1 MRVDSRPM
9 QNNRNI
15 PLQFLNL
22 WLTLLLIW
30 VIANGT
36 LALDSLITGV
46 VVSAAIALAFASFAR
61 VYSVIRWSPKV
72 VFYYLLYLGVFLT
85 ELAKA
90 NLNVMR
96 LVFSPR
102 IEIQPGIVEIKTEL
116 KSPIGRL
123 ALANSITLTPGT
135 LVVDIKD
142 DSLFIHWINVSAT
155 DPVGA
160 TEEISAR
167 FEKYLKVVY
176 G

>member
-1 MRVDSRPM
+1 M
-9 QNNRNI
+9 QNKRNI

-36 LALDSLITGV
+36 LASDSLITGV

-72 VFYYLLYLGVFLT
+72 IFYYLLYLGVFLI

-142 DSLFIHWINVSAT
+142 DSLFIHWINVSVT

>member
-1 MRVDSRPM
+1 MTKTI
-9 QNNRNI
+9 NF
-15 PLQFLNL
+15 PLQFINL
-22 WLTLLLIW
+22 WLTLMLIW

-36 LALDSLITGV
+36 LATDTLITGV
-46 VVSAAIALAFASFAR
+46 VITAAIALAFASFAR

-72 VFYYLLYLGVFLT
+72 ILYYLMYLGVFLL
-85 ELAKA
+85 ELTKA

-102 IEIQPGIVEIKTEL
+102 IDITPGIVEIKTEL

-135 LVVDIKD
+135 LVVDIKG

-155 DPVGA
+155 DPVAA

>member
-1 MRVDSRPM
+1 M
-9 QNNRNI
+9 QKTRNI
-15 PLQFLNL
+15 TLQFLNL
-22 WLTLLLIW
+22 WMTLLLIW

-36 LALDSLITGV
+36 LAFDVLITGIV
-46 VVSAAIALAFASFAR
+46 ISAAIALAFASFSR

-72 VFYYLLYLGVFLT
+72 ILYYLMYLGVFLL
-85 ELAKA
+85 ELTKA

-102 IEIQPGIVEIKTEL
+102 IDITPGIVEIKTSL

-155 DPVGA
+155 DPVAA

>member
-1 MRVDSRPM
+1 M
-9 QNNRNI
+9 
-15 PLQFLNL
+15 
-22 WLTLLLIW
+22 LIW

-36 LALDSLITGV
+36 LASDTLIAGAV
-46 VVSAAIALAFASFAR
+46 ICAAIALAFASFAR
-61 VYSVIRWSPKV
+61 VYSVIRWTPKV
-72 VFYYLLYLGVFLT
+72 VFYYLLYFGVFLL
-85 ELAKA
+85 ELIKA

-102 IEIQPGIVEIKTEL
+102 IDIEPGIVEIKTEL

-135 LVVDIKD
+135 LVVDIKED
-142 DSLFIHWINVSAT
+142 TLFVHWINVSAT
-155 DPVGA
+155 DPVAA

>member
-1 MRVDSRPM
+1 MPVKP
-9 QNNRNI
+9 NL
-15 PLQFLNL
+15 PLQFINL

-36 LALDSLITGV
+36 LATDTLITGV
-46 VVSAAIALAFASFAR
+46 VISAVIALAFAAFSR

-72 VFYYLLYLGVFLT
+72 VLYYLMYLGVFLM
-85 ELAKA
+85 ELVKA

-96 LVFSPR
+96 LVFSPS
-102 IEIQPGIVEIKTEL
+102 INIKPGIVEVKTEL

-135 LVVDIKD
+135 LVVDIKQ
-142 DSLFIHWINVSAT
+142 DSLFIHWIDISAT
-155 DPVGA
+155 DPVAA
-160 TEEISAR
+160 TEAISAR
-167 FEKYLKVVY
+167 FEKYLKVIY

>member
-1 MRVDSRPM
+1 M
-9 QNNRNI
+9 QKTRNI
-15 PLQFLNL
+15 TLQFLNL
-22 WLTLLLIW
+22 WMTLLLIW

-36 LALDSLITGV
+36 LAFDVLITGIV
-46 VVSAAIALAFASFAR
+46 ISAAIALAFASFAR

-72 VFYYLLYLGVFLT
+72 IFYYLMYLAVFLI
-85 ELAKA
+85 ELTKA

-102 IEIQPGIVEIKTEL
+102 IDIEPGIVEIKTSL

-155 DPVGA
+155 DPVAA

>member
-1 MRVDSRPM
+1 MTKTI
-9 QNNRNI
+9 NF
-15 PLQFLNL
+15 PLQFINL
-22 WLTLLLIW
+22 WLTLMLIW

-36 LALDSLITGV
+36 LALDTLITGV
-46 VVSAAIALAFASFAR
+46 VITAAIALAFASFAR

-72 VFYYLLYLGVFLT
+72 ILYYLMYLGVFLL
-85 ELAKA
+85 ELTRA

-102 IEIQPGIVEIKTEL
+102 IDITPGIVEIKTEL

-155 DPVGA
+155 DPVAA

>member
-1 MRVDSRPM
+1 M
-9 QNNRNI
+9 QNKRNI
-15 PLQFLNL
+15 SLQFLNL

-72 VFYYLLYLGVFLT
+72 VFYYLLYLAVFLT

>member
-1 MRVDSRPM
+1 MTTKI
-9 QNNRNI
+9 NF
-15 PLQFLNL
+15 PLQFVNL
-22 WLTLLLIW
+22 WLTLMLIW

-36 LALDSLITGV
+36 LAPDTLIAGV
-46 VVSAAIALAFASFAR
+46 VISAAIALAFAIFSR
-61 VYSVIRWSPKV
+61 VYGVIRWSPKV
-72 VFYYLLYLGVFLT
+72 IVYYLMYLVVFLI
-85 ELAKA
+85 ELTKA

-102 IEIQPGIVEIKTEL
+102 IAIEPGIVEIKTEL
-116 KSPIGRL
+116 KSSIGRL

-135 LVVDIKD
+135 LVVDIKED
-142 DSLFIHWINVSAT
+142 TLFVHWINVTAI
-155 DPVGA
+155 DPVAA

>member
-1 MRVDSRPM
+1 MRVHSLPM
-9 QNNRNI
+9 QNTRNV

-22 WLTLLLIW
+22 WLTLMIIW

-36 LALDSLITGV
+36 LALDTLIAGV
-46 VVSAAIALAFASFAR
+46 VITAAIALAFASFAR
-61 VYSVIRWSPKV
+61 VYSVVRWSPKV
-72 VFYYLLYLGVFLT
+72 IFYYLMYLGVFLI
-85 ELAKA
+85 ELTKA
-90 NLNVMR
+90 NLSVMR

-102 IEIQPGIVEIKTEL
+102 IEIEPGIVKIKTEL

-135 LVVDIKD
+135 LVVDIKG

-155 DPVGA
+155 DPVAA

-167 FEKYLKVVY
+167 FEKYLKVIY

>member
-1 MRVDSRPM
+1 M
-9 QNNRNI
+9 QKTRNI

-22 WLTLLLIW
+22 WLTLMLIW

-36 LALDSLITGV
+36 LARDTLIAGV
-46 VVSAAIALAFASFAR
+46 VISAAIALAFASFAR

-72 VFYYLLYLGVFLT
+72 IFYYLLYLGVFLI
-85 ELAKA
+85 ELTKA

-102 IEIQPGIVEIKTEL
+102 IEIEPGIVEIKTKL

-155 DPVGA
+155 DPVAA

>member
-1 MRVDSRPM
+1 MP
-9 QNNRNI
+9 NTTNI

-22 WLTLLLIW
+22 WLTLFIIW

-36 LALDSLITGV
+36 LAFETLIAGA
-46 VVSAAIALAFASFAR
+46 VVSAVIALAFASFSR

-72 VFYYLLYLGVFLT
+72 VFYYLMYLSVFII
-85 ELAKA
+85 ELVKA

-102 IEIQPGIVEIKTEL
+102 IDIKPGIVEIKTEL

-135 LVVDIKD
+135 LVVDIKG
-142 DSLFIHWINVSAT
+142 DSLFIHWINISAT
-155 DPVGA
+155 DPVAA
-160 TEEISAR
+160 TEAISAR
-167 FEKYLKVVY
+167 FEKYLKVIY

>member
-1 MRVDSRPM
+1 MLKT
-9 QNNRNI
+9 RNI
-15 PLQFLNL
+15 TLQFLNL
-22 WLTLLLIW
+22 WVTLLLIW

-36 LALDSLITGV
+36 LAFDVLITGIV
-46 VVSAAIALAFASFAR
+46 ISAAIALAFASFAR

-72 VFYYLLYLGVFLT
+72 ILYYLMYLAVFLT
-85 ELAKA
+85 ELTKA

-102 IEIQPGIVEIKTEL
+102 IDIEPGIVEIKTSL
-116 KSPIGRL
+116 KTPIGRL

-155 DPVGA
+155 DPVAA

>member
-1 MRVDSRPM
+1 M
-9 QNNRNI
+9 QKTRNI
-15 PLQFLNL
+15 TRQFLNL
-22 WLTLLLIW
+22 WMTLLLIW

-36 LALDSLITGV
+36 LAFDVLITGIV
-46 VVSAAIALAFASFAR
+46 ISAAIALAFASFAR

-72 VFYYLLYLGVFLT
+72 ILYYLMYLGVFLL
-85 ELAKA
+85 ELTKA

-102 IEIQPGIVEIKTEL
+102 IDITPGIVEIKTSL

-155 DPVGA
+155 DPVAA

>member
-1 MRVDSRPM
+1 M
-9 QNNRNI
+9 QKTTNI
-15 PLQFLNL
+15 TLQFLNL
-22 WLTLLLIW
+22 WLTLMLIW

-36 LALDSLITGV
+36 LAVDTLITGV
-46 VVSAAIALAFASFAR
+46 VVCAAIALAFASFAR

-72 VFYYLLYLGVFLT
+72 IIYYLMYFGVFLV
-85 ELAKA
+85 ELTKA

-102 IEIQPGIVEIKTEL
+102 INIEPGIVEIKTSL

-155 DPVGA
+155 DPVAA

-167 FEKYLKVVY
+167 FEHYLKVIY

>member
-9 QNNRNI
+9 QNTRNV

-22 WLTLLLIW
+22 WLTLMLIW

-36 LALDSLITGV
+36 LALDTLIAGV
-46 VVSAAIALAFASFAR
+46 VITAAIALAFASFAR

-72 VFYYLLYLGVFLT
+72 IFYYLMYLGVFLI
-85 ELAKA
+85 ELTKA

-102 IEIQPGIVEIKTEL
+102 IDIAPGIVEIKTSL

-135 LVVDIKD
+135 LVVDIKG

-155 DPVGA
+155 DPVAA

-167 FEKYLKVVY
+167 FEKYLKVIY